1 MLNVHHLELFYYV
14 ARHKGITEAAR
25 HIPYG
30 IQQPAISGQ
39 IGQLEAVLGTKL
51 FVRRP
56 FALTPTGKRLYEF
69 VLPFFSKL
77 PHVLDQLHE
86 TATAHLRLA
95 ASAVV
100 LTTQLPEIFHAI
112 KSEFPGLRL
121 SLKDSTA
128 DRCLGLLRRGEVDL
142 ALTVLP
148 RPVPTGCTVVELIRL
163 PMVML
168 VPEKSSWKSFKQ
180 IEGLHPTS
188 FPPLISLPG
197 NEDVTT
203 SFHAALTARDISWET
218 HLEVDSLDLVEH
230 FVASGFGI
238 GLGLAIPARP
248 PRTGLRHI
256 ALPDFPVVEI
266 GLVSMGALNT
276 VARRFAQL
284 LQVRARELRS
294 APSKKA

>member
-39 IGQLEAVLGTKL
+39 ISQLEGVLGTKL

-56 FALTPTGKRLYEF
+56 FALTPTGKRLYEL

-77 PHVLDQLHE
+77 PYVVDQLHE
-86 TATAHLRLA
+86 SATAHLRLA

-100 LTTQLPEIFHAI
+100 LTTQLPTIFQAL

-121 SLKDSTA
+121 NLKDASA
-128 DRCLGLLRRGEVDL
+128 DRCLRLLRRGEVDL

-148 RPVPTGCTVVELIRL
+148 RPVPTGCTVVELISL
-163 PMVML
+163 PMVLL

-180 IEGLHPTS
+180 IEVLDPNN
-188 FPPLISLPG
+188 FPPLISLPS
-197 NEDVTT
+197 NEDIPA
-203 SFHAALTARDISWET
+203 SFHAALTNRDLSWET

-248 PRTGLRHI
+248 LRSGLRQI
-256 ALPDFPVVEI
+256 ALPGFPSVVI
-266 GLVSMGALNT
+266 GLVAMGALNT
-276 VARRFAQL
+276 VARRIALL
-284 LQVRARELRS
+284 LQVRAKELRT